1 MKTNEFL
8 KKFFASET
16 VGYLG
21 GDAVTVQHLRPY
33 AICEDGFRISI
44 QASQCHY
51 CTPREDG
58 QIDYEEVELGYPS
71 EREEMILDF
80 AEDPDDPTNTVY
92 GYVPVGVVD
101 EMLQKHGGIT
111 AYRSQHS
118 EKVVKI
124 TDGKTSGRF
133 PWG

>member
-8 KKFFASET
+8 KRFFASKT

-21 GDAVTVQHLRPY
+21 GEAVIVQNLRPH
-33 AICEDGFRISI
+33 AVCADGFRISI
-44 QASQCHY
+44 QASQYHY
-51 CTPREDG
+51 CAPREDG
-58 QIDYEEVELGYPS
+58 QIDYKQVELGYPS
-71 EREEMILDF
+71 VREEMILDF

-101 EMLQKHGGIT
+101 EMLEKHGGIT
-111 AYRSQHS
+111 AYRSLNS
-118 EKVVKI
+118 GKVVKI

>member
-8 KKFFASET
+8 KKFFASKT

-21 GDAVTVQHLRPY
+21 GDAVTVQDLRPH
-33 AICEDGFRISI
+33 AICEDGFRVSI
-44 QASQCHY
+44 QASQYHY

-71 EREEMILDF
+71 EKEEMILDF
-80 AEDPDDPTNTVY
+80 AEDPDDPTSTVY
-92 GYVPVGVVD
+92 GYVPVEVVD
-101 EMLQKHGGIT
+101 KMLEKHGGIT
-111 AYRSQHS
+111 AYKSPRSGNI
-118 EKVVKI
+118 VKI
-124 TDGKTSGRF
+124 TDGKCGRF